1 MILNMTITGTS
12 STKSIMI
19 ISIDSG
25 STVAVYSDAACT
37 TLVKNA
43 IEKSSG
49 EFWVTDLINRE
60 YYIKATRN
68 NDERIIPYTITE
80 YGVYRI
86 SMSYSSIPAF
96 TYINDGIN
104 GGYEIVQDDDTTITD
119 PASWRGNWK
128 IRFLTS
134 GTLNFSQLNGAE
146 NGIDLFL
153 VGGGGG
159 AGGNTNTTIAA
170 GGGGGYTGS
179 YGGIAVSTGID
190 YPIVVGA
197 GGTGVLALGNDGGSS
212 SAFGY
217 NKEGGKGGAAVS
229 SSSQSSHSKGGDGG
243 SGGAGSYWQKQ
254 FVGGSDGG
262 DGTAQA
268 AAQKGL
274 GQGTSTRE
282 FYTLDQDITAK
293 LYAGGGA
300 NRANSNYGTAG
311 AGGGGANSN
320 GEDNLGG
327 GAGGGNCY
335 SGGSGIVIIRNARS

>member
-1 MILNMTITGTS
+1 MYGITNAGGGS
-12 STKSIMI
+12 GTKSTLI

-25 STVAVYSDAACT
+25 STVQVYANSTYT
-37 TLVKNA
+37 TLVKTA
-43 IEKSSG
+43 TEKTAG
-49 EFWVTDLINRE
+49 QFWVKGLDNGT
-60 YYIKATRN
+60 YYLKATKSGLTTTMA
-68 NDERIIPYTITE
+68 YTISE

-86 SMSYSSIPAF
+86 TMAYTTVPTFSYV
-96 TYINDGIN
+96 
-104 GGYEIVQDDDTTITD
+104 GGTYEIVQDDDTAITD
-119 PASWRGNWK
+119 PSYQGNWK
-128 IRFLTS
+128 IRFLSS
-134 GTLNFSQLNGAE
+134 GTLNFSRLGSAV

-262 DGTAQA
+262 DGTANN

-282 FYTLDQDITAK
+282 FYALDQDITAK